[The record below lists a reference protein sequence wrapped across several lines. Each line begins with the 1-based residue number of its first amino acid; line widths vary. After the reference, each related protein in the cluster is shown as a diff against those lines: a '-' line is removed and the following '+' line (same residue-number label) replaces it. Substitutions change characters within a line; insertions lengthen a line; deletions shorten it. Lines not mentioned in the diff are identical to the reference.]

1 MRMNDIVTLV
11 NGEIKKDAEGYPA
24 LSIASE
30 CEVFASVS
38 SPKRAQRDSA
48 LRHDYVAT
56 LTVTIYREEYNDEQ
70 YIRFGKR
77 MYEVKQSY
85 ILNADEIELTCS
97 DARC

>member
-1 MRMNDIVTLV
+1 MLMNDIVLLV
-11 NGEIKKDAEGYPA
+11 GGEIKKDAEGYPA
-24 LSIASE
+24 LSVVSKR
-30 CEVFASVS
+30 EVFASVS

-70 YIRFGKR
+70 YIGFAGRT
-77 MYEVKQSY
+77 YEVKQSY
-85 ILNADEIELTCS
+85 MLNADEIELTCS